1 VSFESINIADGG
13 AGALQWRQAGKP
25 LVPTLMIDGR
35 AIAIQSVA
43 QIAAALGLTDVDR
56 LGSAVLAKDAT
67 SLLEDWARA
76 IRDLDWDLLLEPT
89 PSRGRSLRNL
99 TVNVFHPFELLP
111 SAWASGEFAWDPDRD
126 GDRESRLPD
135 SASVSAYVGRTLSEW
150 HEFLRDVSEELQ
162 VHDPTIASPRGE
174 VLYSQLLD
182 AQRWHVAFHSRQL
195 DAFLLDKSEAHEP
208 IYRRERLA
216 SLTLPAE
223 VF

>member
-1 VSFESINIADGG
+1 MSFESINIADGG
-13 AGALQWRQAGKP
+13 KGTLQWRLAGKP
-25 LVPTLMIDGR
+25 LVPTLVLDGR

-43 QIAAALGLTDVDR
+43 QIAAAFGFTDVDR
-56 LGSAVLAKDAT
+56 LSSAVLAQDAA
-67 SLLEDWARA
+67 SLLKDWAGA

-111 SAWASGEFAWDPDRD
+111 DAWALGEFDWDPDRD
-126 GDRESRLPD
+126 RDRESRLPD
-135 SASVSAYVGRTLSEW
+135 SASVSAYVGRTLHEW
-150 HEFLRDVSEELQ
+150 HRFLRDLGDELQ

-182 AQRWHVAFHSRQL
+182 AQRWHVAFHARQV
-195 DAFLLDKSEAHEP
+195 DAFLLDKSDAHEP
-208 IYRRERLA
+208 IYRPDRLV
-216 SLTLPAE
+216 SLTLPVE